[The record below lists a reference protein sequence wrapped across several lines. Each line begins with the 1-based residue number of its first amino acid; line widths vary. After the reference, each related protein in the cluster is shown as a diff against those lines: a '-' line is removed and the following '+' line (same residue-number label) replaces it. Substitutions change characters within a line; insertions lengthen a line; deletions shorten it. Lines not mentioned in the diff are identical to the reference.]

1 MVSKDYVPSG
11 KLPYAWKI
19 TFLKR
24 YITYINSQRAIFNSY
39 VSLPEGKFVLS
50 YYCTSEL
57 SNLGPNI
64 IADQT
69 LVRDLIEA
77 TNEDPEFAG
86 WSEAE
91 AWPPNR
97 KNVKQVLALS

>member
-1 MVSKDYVPSG
+1 M
-11 KLPYAWKI
+11 
-19 TFLKR
+19 
-24 YITYINSQRAIFNSY
+24 
-39 VSLPEGKFVLS
+39 
-50 YYCTSEL
+50 
-57 SNLGPNI
+57 GPNI

-77 TNEDPEFAG
+77 TNEDPKFAG

>member
-1 MVSKDYVPSG
+1 M
-11 KLPYAWKI
+11 
-19 TFLKR
+19 
-24 YITYINSQRAIFNSY
+24 
-39 VSLPEGKFVLS
+39 
-50 YYCTSEL
+50 
-57 SNLGPNI
+57 GPNI